1 MIRHE
6 ISHHHQA
13 IPCKQRPPTP
23 IGAYIPRIGPVL
35 HSFSPLR
42 FSVRHIRVTTS
53 AKGSQTREKP
63 NDTPFELLALLLL
76 ALPLL
81 FTFRKLVAESAAGDR
96 NHQFSAR
103 MIFST
108 KPHDQVNLNRRRSDS
123 ITPFIS
129 LISSAASIDHS
140 RKTFSLTSQ
149 TSHAI
154 SSCAIKLSSRP
165 LACKK

>member
-1 MIRHE
+1 M
-6 ISHHHQA
+6 
-13 IPCKQRPPTP
+13 K
-23 IGAYIPRIGPVL
+23 YRITIKRY
-35 HSFSPLR
+35 HAS
-42 FSVRHIRVTTS
+42 SVRRHPSERIFPALGRFCTPSLLLDSRFATRVTTS
-53 AKGSQTREKP
+53 AKGSQTKEKP

-81 FTFRKLVAESAAGDR
+81 FTFRKLAAESAAGDR